1 MEMFQSCRRGDL
13 EQVIYLTEHK
23 EVELNIRD
31 IWDSTPLYYACLC
44 GHLELVKY
52 LLTKGAICD
61 SNTFDGE
68 RCVYGALT
76 DSIRKLLLDH
86 KMLTPM
92 TMRREAY
99 TEFLRRLLQDEK
111 SKDITFCIHGELIS
125 AHKCIL
131 STRSAVLRQMFE
143 GRWRNKREVNIHHR
157 LVSAQAFKQMLEW
170 LYTGQVKVDVKDVSD
185 FAKLIK
191 HCKLTQLQ
199 TELDQAFKKADSFVL
214 SKRGAEISTL
224 YLDSKLSQE
233 ELQQDFGVLAQQA
246 FPVEL
251 RAWNGMELPG
261 MPKVEQQFV
270 DVVFVV
276 DGFKFFCHKPVFFA
290 RSEYFRALLADHFD
304 ECENDEEYQIP
315 TVCVQRV
322 SPQVF
327 GCIVSFVYTN
337 YCDLS
342 EEVVAELLHTA
353 DMFLLPG
360 LKKLCGKLLAKLVDM
375 DNVLEILTTARLF
388 NLARL
393 EDLCTGFIARNIEQ
407 LWTEPELLRIVEQD
421 AVEVVHREETDSIP
435 IIDDIRSH
443 IRASVKTMSDMEEAE
458 ARMAVVDT
466 LLAELG
472 LAA

>member
-1 MEMFQSCRRGDL
+1 MFQSCRRGDL

-23 EVELNIRD
+23 EVDLNIRD
-31 IWDSTPLYYACLC
+31 NWDSTLLYYACLC

-99 TEFLRRLLQDEK
+99 TEFLRRLFQDEK
-111 SKDITFCIHGELIS
+111 SKDITFHIHGEQIS

-131 STRSAVLRQMFE
+131 STRSSVLKQMFE
-143 GRWRNKREVNIHHR
+143 ERWRDRQEVNIHHR
-157 LVSAQAFKQMLEW
+157 LVSAQAFRLMLEW

-185 FAKLIK
+185 LSKLIK
-191 HCKLTQLQ
+191 YCKLMLLQ

-214 SKRGAEISTL
+214 SKRGAEITTL
-224 YLDSKLSQE
+224 YLDSKLSQH
-233 ELQQDFGVLAQQA
+233 ELQQDMGVLAQQA
-246 FPVEL
+246 LPLEF

-261 MPKVEQQFV
+261 MPRVEQQFV

-276 DGFKFFCHKPVFFA
+276 EGFKFFCHKPVFFA
-290 RSEYFRALLADHFD
+290 RSEYFRALLEDHFD
-304 ECENDEEYQIP
+304 ECEKDDEYQIP
-315 TVCVQRV
+315 TVYVHQV
-322 SPQVF
+322 SPRVF
-327 GCIVSFVYTN
+327 SCIVSFVYTN
-337 YCDLS
+337 SCELS
-342 EEVVAELLHTA
+342 EEVVGELLHTA

-360 LKKLCGKLLAKLVDM
+360 LKKLCGKMLAKLVDM
-375 DNVLEILTTARLF
+375 DNVLDFFVTARLF

-393 EDLCTGFIARNIEQ
+393 EDLCTEFISRNIEQ
-407 LWTEPELLRIVEQD
+407 LSLEPELHRIIEQD
-421 AVEVVHREETDSIP
+421 AAEVVMREETDTIP

-443 IRASVKTMSDMEEAE
+443 IRASVETMSDMEEAE
-458 ARMAVVDT
+458 ARMAVVDSV
-466 LLAELG
+466 LSQLG